1 MRAEANLAGEE
12 PQHRAQPAREGLV
25 DVERSCRSKQ
35 LYLSKANAKAVARLM
50 GSRHRDQFHLY
61 HCEACGY
68 WHVAHLVPAWLRAR
82 PVATLE
88 RPSVR
93 FA

>member
-1 MRAEANLAGEE
+1 M
-12 PQHRAQPAREGLV
+12 REGLV

-35 LYLSKANAKAVARLM
+35 VYLSKGHAKAVVRLM
-50 GSRHRDQFHLY
+50 GARHHDQFHLY
-61 HCEACGY
+61 HCGACGY

-82 PVATLE
+82 HVASFE

-93 FA
+93 VA